1 MPELYGRLTQ
11 AVWSELDSR
20 GDIAPLRR
28 EVQRDHVN
36 RIAAILVRPGS
47 AARADT
53 RSTVRAQARTLL
65 EKIRLA
71 SRRSGLSDE
80 TRAHLADCADT
91 LDQALGARLQ
101 RSGA

>member
-1 MPELYGRLTQ
+1 
-11 AVWSELDSR
+11 
-20 GDIAPLRR
+20 
-28 EVQRDHVN
+28 
-36 RIAAILVRPGS
+36 VRPGS

-101 RSGA
+101 RSGALPAQPRTTTAAGRRPLR